1 MSEAKVNLFQDFS
14 GRLDIGAA
22 LDAAETAMFL
32 YDVEPGGSFPYHYEY
47 VPEWLLVVEGTVA
60 VRVPDGEI
68 ELERGDLTRFP
79 PGPDGAHQIENRST
93 ATARLLLFS
102 DAAVPSVSVYPDSGA
117 VGVWPDDDTEFYFK
131 RNTAVSREE
140 ALD

>member
-1 MSEAKVNLFQDFS
+1 MSEAKVNLFQEFS

-60 VRVPDGEI
+60 VRVPDGEV
-68 ELERGDLTRFP
+68 ELERGDLMRFP
-79 PGPDGAHQIENRST
+79 PGPDGAHQIANRST

-102 DAAVPSVSVYPDSGA
+102 NAAVPAVSVYPESDA

-131 RNTAVSREE
+131 RNAAISRED